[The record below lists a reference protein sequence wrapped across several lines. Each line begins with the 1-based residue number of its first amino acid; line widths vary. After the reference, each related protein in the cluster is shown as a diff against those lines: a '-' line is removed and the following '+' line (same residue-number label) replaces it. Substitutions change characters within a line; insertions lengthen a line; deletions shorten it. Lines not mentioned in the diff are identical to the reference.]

1 MNGKIMKGEK
11 IGIVRRITI
20 AQKIRIHSKTNGKGE
35 NRNRWKNY
43 DGVENNGKMMRRVLY
58 KCHVL

>member
-11 IGIVRRITI
+11 IEIVRRITI

-35 NRNRWKNY
+35 NRNRWKND
-43 DGVENNGKMMRRVLY
+43 DGVKNKGKWQNDEKGTVQM
-58 KCHVL
+58 